1 MSDLLEK
8 CSVCGALV
16 DEEDLF
22 CANCGTE
29 APHGGETEAKPH
41 TQTSTHNFLCEGCG
55 ASMSYDASAQT
66 LRCPFC
72 GSDALS
78 EQKDAKVLAP
88 DRVVPF
94 EVDRE
99 RAGAI
104 MREWLGKGFWRPGD
118 LAGAAVLT
126 KIAPVYVPYW
136 VFQARTFTYWTADS
150 NRTPP
155 GARGDWYPMSGDHHG
170 SYSGLLIGASGVL
183 TPSETSNICPFE
195 LAKAKVPEEVSTE
208 DVIVEQFRVQRKYAR
223 PLARQGLENL
233 ERKGCERY
241 VPGRC
246 RNMKVNVRMEG
257 LSSEPMLL
265 PIWVMAYKYN
275 DRVYRFLI
283 NGQTERATGQAPIS
297 WTKVIV
303 ALAIVA
309 IIALVICLGVVG
321 FVAAS
326 AGPQRT
332 DLGPVLA
339 SGATE
344 QPHQPQAGGLCY
356 IQRSTDRPWLGN
368 GLSVAGVRRKTTK
381 TAICAR
387 SACPRWSASAMCT
400 NVCRSSS
407 RQHANATKRW
417 ATYSSTAHR
426 VWARP
431 RSPCASRANWV

>member
-1 MSDLLEK
+1 MMSDLLEK

-29 APHGGETEAKPH
+29 APHGDGKEAKPH
-41 TQTSTHNFLCEGCG
+41 SQTSTHNFLCEGCG
-55 ASMSYDASAQT
+55 ASMSYDATAQT

-94 EVDRE
+94 EVDHD
-99 RAGAI
+99 RAGSL
-104 MREWLGKGFWRPGD
+104 MRDWLSKGFWRPGD
-118 LAGAAVLT
+118 LASAAELT

-150 NRTPP
+150 SRTPP

-170 SYSGLLIGASGVL
+170 SYAGLLIGASGVL

-195 LAKAKVPEEVSTE
+195 LAKAKAPEDVNTE

-223 PLARQGLENL
+223 PLARQGLESL
-233 ERKGCERY
+233 ERGACERY

-246 RNMKVNVRMEG
+246 RKMKVNVRMEG

-265 PIWVMAYKYN
+265 PVWVMAYKYN
-275 DRVYRFLI
+275 ERVFRFLL
-283 NGQTERATGQAPIS
+283 NGQTGRATGQAPIS
-297 WTKVIV
+297 WKKVIV

-309 IIALVICLGVVG
+309 VIALVICLGVVG
-321 FVAAS
+321 YAAVS
-326 AGPQRT
+326 SRPQRV
-332 DLGPVLA
+332 DLGPAHA

-344 QPHQPQAGGLCY
+344 QPHQPQAGGLFT
-356 IQRSTDRPWLGN
+356 IQHSTDRPWLGN
-368 GLSVAGVRRKTTK
+368 GLSVVVDRRKTTK

-407 RQHANATKRW
+407 RPHANVTSHLV
-417 ATYSSTAHR
+417 TYSLT
-426 VWARP
+426 VRP
-431 RSPCASRANWV
+431 V